1 MDLNSDLESHGLEQE
16 DVQCINIIYD
26 STDVHFDFSIFLQQ
40 LFIHLAFPVSI
51 FFSPNP
57 AAQSFL
63 DTRFMV
69 NTFNFANIFNA
80 LLFL

>member
-1 MDLNSDLESHGLEQE
+1 MDPLEIDSNASSGLENQ

-26 STDVHFDFSIFLQQ
+26 STDVHFRFSIFVQQ
-40 LFIHLAFPVSI
+40 LFIHLAFPVTI
-51 FFSPNP
+51 FMSPNP

-69 NTFNFANIFNA
+69 SIKSIS
-80 LLFL
+80 LFI